1 MKVEIVSGTGN
12 TFALVDAFEPET
24 QAELADPAAL
34 ATAMVRASGRP
45 VAGAIQAP
53 SGSFTLDAPL
63 PALDGLLVLGPSSR
77 ADVRMTLYNA
87 DGSRPETCGNGLR
100 AAAHV
105 ARAHGRVRS
114 DLFTIECDAGVRHAE
129 RLGGEP
135 PRVRV
140 SMGVPKVLEARA
152 PLSTSRG
159 TLEATLVDVGNPHC
173 VLFVPD
179 LDGAPVTTLGPE
191 LEKHPRFPAR
201 TNVEFV
207 EVTPGRMRLRVWER
221 GVGETAACG
230 SGACAAA
237 AAFWSTGR
245 GAIPPEIELLG
256 GVLVVEWD
264 GAGEIRIVGEVR
276 VLARGEWGRA
286 APPTASVV
294 EAAARSASSD
304 GKVGAKVGV
313 QAGVGPSE
321 TNAAA
326 AEVNVAAEANAAAA
340 EANVVLVPHAEPMAK
355 VRERILAL
363 AARHSVRVESDD
375 GTTHGVLAKT
385 IPFLGRAAVRYEI
398 RERSVALE
406 LVDRPR
412 GLPEELVK
420 RTLVDELARA
430 LET

>member
-12 TFALVDAFEPET
+12 TFALVDAFDAGT
-24 QAELADPAAL
+24 AAELGDPAAL
-34 ATAMVRASGRP
+34 AMAMVRASGRV
-45 VAGAIQAP
+45 VAGAAGVQA
-53 SGSFTLDAPL
+53 GRFELDAPL
-63 PALDGLLVLGPSSR
+63 PALDGLLVLEPAAR

-100 AAAHV
+100 AVASA
-105 ARAHGRVRS
+105 ARAHGRVASER
-114 DLFTIECDAGVRHAE
+114 FTVECDAGVRQAE
-129 RLGGEP
+129 LLGGDP

-152 PLSTSRG
+152 QLETSRG
-159 TLEATLVDVGNPHC
+159 TFEATLVDVGNPHC

-207 EVTPGRMRLRVWER
+207 SVLPGGMRLRVWER

-230 SGACAAA
+230 SGVCAAA

-245 GAIPPEIELLG
+245 GDVPARIELAG
-256 GVLVVEWD
+256 GVLGVEWD
-264 GAGEIRIVGEVR
+264 GLGEIRIVGEVR
-276 VLARGEWGRA
+276 TLARGEWR
-286 APPTASVV
+286 
-294 EAAARSASSD
+294 
-304 GKVGAKVGV
+304 
-313 QAGVGPSE
+313 
-321 TNAAA
+321 
-326 AEVNVAAEANAAAA
+326 AAEAGI
-340 EANVVLVPHAEPMAK
+340 VLVPHAESKAK

-363 AARHSVRVESDD
+363 AAEHSVRIESDD
-375 GTTHGVLAKT
+375 GAAHGLLAKT

-398 RERSVALE
+398 RDGAVALE

-430 LET
+430 LKS